1 MREMTF
7 TVPGDPIP
15 LARARLGRGTIY
27 DSQKH
32 EKFVA
37 SMSITHQIAGKK
49 IFNGPLEMEVVFF
62 MAIPAKG
69 KHKIGRPHFSKPDL
83 DNLIKF
89 VGDICNKV
97 LFHDDCTIYRISALK
112 VYDSKPRTVFTIKEM
127 PDEPVIGEEKK
138 RSL

>member
-1 MREMTF
+1 MTF

-15 LARARLGRGTIY
+15 LARARMGRGTFY

-37 SMSITHQIAGKK
+37 SMGLTHQMAGLKL
-49 IFNGPLEMEVVFF
+49 FSGPLEMEVVFF
-62 MAIPAKG
+62 MPMGAKG
-69 KHKIGRPHFSKPDL
+69 KHKTGRPHFSKPDL

-89 VGDICNKV
+89 ASDISNKII
-97 LFHDDCTIYRISALK
+97 FSDDCSISKIVALK

-127 PDEPVIGEEKK
+127 PDEPVIGQEAKK
-138 RSL
+138 IQR